1 MMLKELYFEII
12 STSALEYAA
21 VVTSLLYVYFATK
34 GKRICWFFALIS
46 TAIYSYIFVAV
57 ELFLESGLQVFYVIM
72 AIYGYFTWRKNSHG
86 SQKIRTW
93 QFRHHIFNISFS
105 ALLTFILGY
114 IFATR
119 VGQESPYLDAFT
131 TVFSIAATF
140 MVAYRVLENW
150 IYWIVIDSVSIYL
163 YQSKALYL
171 SALLMLIFTFLAVKG
186 LVTWRKLY
194 KNQLA

>member
-1 MMLKELYFEII
+1 MLLQELYNQVRI
-12 STSALEYAA
+12 TSPSEYAA
-21 VVTSLLYVYFATK
+21 VITSLLYVYFATK
-34 GKRICWFFALIS
+34 QHRICWVFAFIS
-46 TAIYSYIFVAV
+46 TVIYSYIFIRV

-72 AIYGYFTWRKNSHG
+72 AIYGYFTWNKNG
-86 SQKIRTW
+86 RNSQKIRVW
-93 QFRHHIFNISFS
+93 SWKYHIINISLSTF
-105 ALLTFILGY
+105 LTYILGY

-150 IYWIVIDSVSIYL
+150 VYWIVIDSVSVYL
-163 YQSKALYL
+163 YQSKYLYL
-171 SALLMLIFTFLAVKG
+171 SALLMLIFTLLAVKG
-186 LVTWRKLY
+186 LITWRKFY

>member
-163 YQSKALYL
+163 YQSKSLYL